1 MALKADTPLNAN
13 VQIRLCLRPQRV
25 PGKAPPCEDDKLQ
38 TPGGYHHIY
47 APVTLPKLKFLEKVK

>member
-1 MALKADTPLNAN
+1 MAFKGDIPLPN
-13 VQIRLCLRPQRV
+13 VSAQIRLCRRLQRV

-38 TPGGYHHIY
+38 TPGSHIP